1 MRPLGFAL
9 LLALVAQPGAAQQ
22 RLARDAEV
30 RSSPTGN
37 PIAEL
42 KGGTS
47 WTTGTTRNGW
57 TLVTIQGW
65 VESSRFAGPRDSF
78 PQSIGGTGTMRIRES
93 PSLDGRILGEFRA
106 GAGFRVLERQRNW
119 ARVRRD
125 AWVSANAFAAATAS
139 TPARPA
145 TPAPTP
151 SGGRPATTQPSASS
165 AAPQSTAPPTT
176 STAVPAGSLRSEG
189 GTQLRMAPGGSL
201 IAELSEGAV
210 VEPLV
215 RDRGW
220 VKVRVEAWAPESLF
234 VPADSTFRS
243 GLTAVDLRLDPA
255 GTRGKVVRWDVQV
268 VGLQTADPLRR
279 DLQNGEP
286 FLLAIGPRGENAI
299 LYIAV
304 PASLLEEARALPSMA
319 EVTLTA
325 RVRNGRS
332 APTGAPILDLLSII
346 RR

>member
-1 MRPLGFAL
+1 MRLLGFL
-9 LLALVAQPGAAQQ
+9 VLLALVAPPAAAQQ
-22 RLARDAEV
+22 RLARDSEV

-47 WTTGTTRNGW
+47 WTTGATRNGW

-78 PQSIGGTGTMRIRES
+78 PQSIGGTGTMRIREE

-106 GAGFRVLERQRNW
+106 GAGFRVIERQRNW

-125 AWVSANAFAAATAS
+125 AWVSANAFASATA
-139 TPARPA
+139 ARPA
-145 TPAPTP
+145 PPAAAPPSNRPSTAQPGSGTAPSVPSSSPAASPGPAP
-151 SGGRPATTQPSASS
+151 S
-165 AAPQSTAPPTT
+165 
-176 STAVPAGSLRSEG
+176 GSLRSE
-189 GTQLRMAPGGSL
+189 TAAQLRMAPGGSL
-201 IAELSEGAV
+201 VAELSQGAL

-220 VKVRVEAWAPESLF
+220 VKVRIEAWAPESLF

-286 FLLAIGPRGENAI
+286 FLLAVGPRGENAI

-304 PASLLEEARALPSMA
+304 PASLLEEARGLPSMA
-319 EVTLTA
+319 EVTVTA

-332 APTGAPILDLLSII
+332 APTGAPVLDLLSIV

>member
-1 MRPLGFAL
+1 MRLLGFVV
-9 LLALVAQPGAAQQ
+9 LLALVAPPAAAQQ
-22 RLARDAEV
+22 RLARDSEV

-47 WTTGTTRNGW
+47 WTTGATRNGW

-78 PQSIGGTGTMRIRES
+78 PQSIGGTGTMRIREE

-106 GAGFRVLERQRNW
+106 GAGFRVIERQRNW

-125 AWVSANAFAAATAS
+125 AWVGANAFASATA
-139 TPARPA
+139 ARPA
-145 TPAPTP
+145 PPAATPPSNRPTTAQSGGAPTP
-151 SGGRPATTQPSASS
+151 SVTPGAPAASPGPAPS
-165 AAPQSTAPPTT
+165 
-176 STAVPAGSLRSEG
+176 GSLRSESG
-189 GTQLRMAPGGSL
+189 AQLRMAPGGSL
-201 IAELSEGAV
+201 VAELSEGAL

-220 VKVRVEAWAPESLF
+220 VKVRIEAWAPESLF

-243 GLTAVDLRLDPA
+243 GLSAVDLRLDPA

-286 FLLAIGPRGENAI
+286 FLLAVGPRGENAI

-304 PASLLEEARALPSMA
+304 PTSLLEEARGLPSMA
-319 EVTLTA
+319 EVTVTA

-332 APTGAPILDLLSII
+332 APTGAPVLDLLSIV